1 MSKRYAF
8 IVGAPRSGTTWLQL
22 MLARYP
28 GVDTCQETHLF
39 NGFLAPL
46 HRAWRHYEGNRRG
59 VGLQAAIPY
68 ERFVGLQRELALAVL
83 DAIGEGPVILEKTP
97 AHVRVAEEIVQI
109 LPEAR
114 FIHLVRDP
122 RAVTASLMAAG
133 KDWGGHWASTK
144 AASNAKRWHA
154 DVASGVAIQG
164 LTEHYLELRYETLL
178 EAPEE
183 SLHRAA
189 EWLGLSPAPGLST
202 RIARE
207 SRIDKLKGGQSSA
220 PWDLSREPE
229 AFFRK
234 GEARGWQEE
243 LNARELAVVEALAS
257 PLMEELGYARESPGL
272 SARQRLL
279 LRASEAL
286 SWRLSALGRRLT
298 ASR

>member
-8 IVGAPRSGTTWLQL
+8 IVGAPRSGTTWLQI
-22 MLARYP
+22 MLGRYP
-28 GVDTCQETHLF
+28 GIDTCQETHLF

-46 HRAWRHYEGNRRG
+46 HRAWRHYGGSRPG

-68 ERFVGLQRELALAVL
+68 ERFIELQRDFSLAVL

-97 AHVRVAEEIVQI
+97 AHVRVAEEIVEV

-114 FIHLVRDP
+114 FIHLIRDP

-133 KDWGGHWASTK
+133 RDWGGHWASTK
-144 AASNAKRWHA
+144 AADNAKRWHA
-154 DVASGVAIQG
+154 DVAAGVAIQG
-164 LTEHYLELRYETLL
+164 LTEHCLELHYEALL
-178 EAPEE
+178 DDPGN
-183 SLHRAA
+183 SLGRAV
-189 EWLGLSPAPGLST
+189 EWLGLSPDPELCS

-207 SRIDKLKGGQSSA
+207 SRIDELKGGQSSA

-243 LNARELAVVEALAS
+243 LTARELAVVEALAS
-257 PLMEELGYARESPGL
+257 PLMEELGYGRESPGL
-272 SARQRLL
+272 AAHQRLL
-279 LRASEAL
+279 LRAREAL
-286 SWRLSALGRRLT
+286 SWRLSALGRRLI